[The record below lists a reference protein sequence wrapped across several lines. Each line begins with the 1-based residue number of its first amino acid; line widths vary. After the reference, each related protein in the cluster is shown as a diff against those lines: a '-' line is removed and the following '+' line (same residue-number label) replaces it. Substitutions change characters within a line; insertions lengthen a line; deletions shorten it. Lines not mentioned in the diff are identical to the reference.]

1 MLKASIRNKLK
12 SKRVSAHMQAM
23 MGAGAAKKV
32 TPKLKRRM
40 HVRTRGKGM
49 YGRGK

>member
-1 MLKASIRNKLK
+1 MIKASIRNRLK
-12 SKRVSAHMQAM
+12 SNRVSAHMQAM
-23 MGAGAAKKV
+23 MGSANVKKV

-40 HVRTRGKGM
+40 QVRTRGKGM